1 MAGLTA
7 TTNANL
13 PHRLADF
20 ETLTEGL
27 DYAARGETGS
37 NFFSSRGQLV
47 ESLTYGEIRERALDV
62 AARFDTAGFERGER
76 IALIAETTPDFLIF
90 FYGCQYAGLIPVPL
104 PLSINLGGHEAYVSR
119 LRGMM
124 VRAGVRAAVGSD
136 ELIDHLREAA
146 LGLDVDMVATP
157 EEFYGL
163 PVGQGAP
170 RPLQKDEPCYIQ
182 YSSGSTSAP
191 RGVLVTQRA
200 LTDNARGISR
210 HGLALRPGDR
220 SVSWL
225 PLYHD
230 MGLVGFCLTPVM
242 SQISVDYL
250 ASTTF
255 ARRPLV
261 WLKVLSEVGGTIS
274 FSPAFG
280 YELCVR
286 QAAKADLSGLDL
298 SKWRVAGVGGEMVRP
313 AVLSSF
319 TEHYGACGFD
329 DRAFLPS
336 YGLAESTLAVTFSR
350 LDEGVRIDHVSQDT
364 YALSSMAMPMRPGT
378 NGHARKTRSLVK
390 CGAPLPGHR
399 IEIRDKV
406 NRSLPER
413 AIGRVC
419 IAGTS
424 LMEGYFDDPE
434 ATRRAFTPDGWLD
447 TGDLGYM
454 VDGELVITGRSKDLI
469 IFHGRNIWPQDI
481 EWAIEQH
488 CSIRSGD
495 VAAFSVNGNGS
506 AERVVV
512 VVECRV
518 SDPEEQHNLRRQTAA
533 VVHRTAGVNC
543 QVILAAP
550 RTLTFT
556 SSGKLSRSAA
566 KEDFV
571 TGVIEDIGADLP
583 PPPPVLQES
592 LMRASAGGK

>member
-1 MAGLTA
+1 
-7 TTNANL
+7 
-13 PHRLADF
+13 
-20 ETLTEGL
+20 
-27 DYAARGETGS
+27 
-37 NFFSSRGQLV
+37 
-47 ESLTYGEIRERALDV
+47 
-62 AARFDTAGFERGER
+62 
-76 IALIAETTPDFLIF
+76 
-90 FYGCQYAGLIPVPL
+90 
-104 PLSINLGGHEAYVSR
+104 
-119 LRGMM
+119 
-124 VRAGVRAAVGSD
+124 
-136 ELIDHLREAA
+136 
-146 LGLDVDMVATP
+146 
-157 EEFYGL
+157 
-163 PVGQGAP
+163 
-170 RPLQKDEPCYIQ
+170 
-182 YSSGSTSAP
+182 
-191 RGVLVTQRA
+191 
-200 LTDNARGISR
+200 
-210 HGLALRPGDR
+210 
-220 SVSWL
+220 
-225 PLYHD
+225 

-242 SQISVDYL
+242 SQITVDYL
-250 ASTTF
+250 ASTSF

-261 WLKVLSEVGGTIS
+261 WLKILSEVGGTIS

-319 TEHYGACGFD
+319 TEHYGACGFN

-419 IAGTS
+419 IAGAS

-488 CSIRSGD
+488 CGIRSGD

-506 AERVVV
+506 PERVVV

-583 PPPPVLQES
+583 PPPPTLQEP